1 MNDTQAA
8 GARLAALDMLAA
20 VLDQRGW
27 LAESAPGRPG
37 LSARDQA
44 YATHLAYGV
53 LRWLNALDWL
63 AAGLIN
69 KPLKQRDRD
78 VHRLVLLG
86 LYQLWQDQ
94 TPEHAAVH
102 ATAECARQ
110 LDKPWAVGLINAL
123 LRRFL
128 REREGWLARLD
139 GQAEKYAHP
148 DWLLKRFQ
156 QDWPDDWQAICAQNN
171 QAAPLWL
178 RVNRQ
183 KVDLATMRA
192 ALEAAGFECQAHPKA
207 SDALCITPAVAVAGI
222 PGFADGRVSVQDAAA
237 QLAADLLDPR
247 PGERVLDACAAPGG
261 KTCHLLERQPEISL
275 LALDRE
281 ARRCQLISQ
290 NLERLGLSCT
300 VREADAAS
308 PGDWWDGVPFDRILL
323 DAPCSAT
330 GVIRRH
336 PEIKWLR
343 EPGQLQRAQADQQRL
358 LEQLWP
364 LLKTGGILVYA
375 TCSVLRCEN
384 HEQIHGFL
392 ARHPDATAVGAAD
405 PGDTDWQILPGQDGM
420 DGFYYAVL
428 RKSA

>member
-1 MNDTQAA
+1 MKDQQAA
-8 GARLAALDMLAA
+8 GARLAALDLLAA
-20 VLDQRGW
+20 VLDQRRG
-27 LAESAPGRPG
+27 LAESASERPG

-53 LRWLNALDWL
+53 LRWLAALDWL
-63 AAGLIN
+63 AAGLMN

-78 VHRLVLLG
+78 IHRLLLLG

-110 LDKPWAVGLINAL
+110 LGKAWAVGLVNAV

-128 REREGWLARLD
+128 RERESWLSRLE
-139 GQAEKYAHP
+139 GQTEKHAHP
-148 DWLLKRFQ
+148 EWLLKRFQ
-156 QDWPDDWQAICAQNN
+156 QDWPDQWQSLCAQNN

-178 RVNRQ
+178 RVNRL
-183 KVDLATMRA
+183 KTDLATMHA
-192 ALEAAGFECQAHPKA
+192 ALEAAGFGCQTHPQA
-207 SDALCITPAVAVAGI
+207 ADALCITPPVAVAEI

-237 QLAADLLDPR
+237 QLAANLLDPQA
-247 PGERVLDACAAPGG
+247 GDRVLDACAAPGG
-261 KTCHLLERQPEISL
+261 KTCHLLERQPGIEL

-281 ARRCQLISQ
+281 ARRCQLISE
-290 NLERLGLSCT
+290 NLERLGLYCT
-300 VREADAAS
+300 VREADAAN

-343 EPGQLQRAQADQQRL
+343 DPDQVQRTLADQRRL

-375 TCSVLRCEN
+375 TCSVMRCEN

-392 ARHPDATAVGAAD
+392 ARHPDASTLGAAD
-405 PGDTDWQILPGQDGM
+405 PGGGDGQILPGQGGM